1 MKKKIGE
8 DDFSD
13 LCARVEFAIK
23 EACCEC
29 PNFSSIIEQL
39 ILTGTDCEA
48 LAAECHL
55 RVGIP
60 LKPMLAKPTKGI
72 QVIFKRFEDI

>member
-1 MKKKIGE
+1 MRTGVAEKTILSALARAICYTPPNTMRTKNQVLNMKKKIGE

-29 PNFSSIIEQL
+29 PNFGSIIE
-39 ILTGTDCEA
+39 
-48 LAAECHL
+48 
-55 RVGIP
+55 
-60 LKPMLAKPTKGI
+60 
-72 QVIFKRFEDI
+72 